1 MAAGAKW
8 YIVQAYSGYEKKVAE
23 AIKASAELHGLEALI
38 EEVLVPVEE
47 VVEVKKGKKVTKVS
61 IKKMMEAGV
70 KRLPITLEQIVGKV
84 LFEDIGYKEIDSK
97 VIDSKEIRKKRTI

>member
-23 AIKASAELHGLEALI
+23 AIKAAAELHGLEALI

-47 VVEVKKGKKVTKVS
+47 VVKVKKGKKD
-61 IKKMMEAGV
+61 IIQEIF
-70 KRLPITLEQIVGKV
+70 KRFYQPFFIPILCLVACMQIINNRFNNYYTIYKIIIFIFV
-84 LFEDIGYKEIDSK
+84 LF
-97 VIDSKEIRKKRTI
+97 